1 MQAYKRSPTRGFAWI
16 TEGFRLW
23 KRSPALITY
32 LTFGYLL
39 ILVVLSVIPM
49 IGQAVASL
57 ILPIISLGVLNGT
70 LAVHEGR
77 KVGPDVLLSGFKSN
91 VSGLIT
97 VGGLYLTGTLL
108 ALAATALFDGGM
120 LLKIMV
126 GNHPLNEETMA
137 TPGLMSASLF
147 GTLLTTPLMMAYW
160 FAAMLVGWRGLS
172 APKAMFFSLVA
183 CWRSFG
189 AFSMYLLGIFF
200 LVVGGPALLIATI
213 AQGSPQLASLLS
225 VPLPLITIPIVFAS
239 FLPNVL
245 DIFGHDAPA
254 KTDG

>member
-1 MQAYKRSPTRGFAWI
+1 MQAYKRAPTRGINWVADGFA
-16 TEGFRLW
+16 LW
-23 KRSPALITY
+23 KRNPALITY

-39 ILVVLSVIPM
+39 ILVLLSVIPL
-49 IGQAVASL
+49 IGQAVASI

-91 VSGLIT
+91 VAGLVT

-126 GNHPLNEETMA
+126 GNHPLDEATMN
-137 TPGLMSASLF
+137 TPGLMAASLF